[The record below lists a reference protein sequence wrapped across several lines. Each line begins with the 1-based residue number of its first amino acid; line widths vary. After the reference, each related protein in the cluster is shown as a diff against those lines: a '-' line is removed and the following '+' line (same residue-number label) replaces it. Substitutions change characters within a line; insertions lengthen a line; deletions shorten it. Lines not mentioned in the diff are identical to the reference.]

1 MIRGINMKI
10 KDYDHAY
17 RKLANKPMLTN
28 AKAALYFMI
37 GLLVINLPAYFLG

>member
-10 KDYDHAY
+10 QNYDHAY
-17 RKLANKPMLTN
+17 RKLADEPTLTN
-28 AKAALYFMI
+28 AKAAAYFMI